1 SLFHPMSVLLRSI
14 HYALTTIHYLWNF
27 ISTVTCTGTG
37 FPFFSAGLNFHFLSV
52 STAACSKACSSLRST
67 RTASTRPFVLTPTSI
82 TTVPCRSASTGR
94 SGNFGSGAWVALGGL
109 MPVVT
114 RSKREKVWS
123 SEKSAGEVERV
134 EEVSDREVL
143 LCAQEEAG
151 KIDSDSASAISM
163 KMRIEAP
170 EVVQKVLSYN
180 RCAMAGRCV
189 SSCRESLSGRHVSGA
204 RKSLPHLSAQPP
216 VCRLWSPVRIP
227 IALPHPW

>member
-37 FPFFSAGLNFHFLSV
+37 FPFFSAGLNFHFLTV

-94 SGNFGSGAWVALGGL
+94 SGNFGSGAWVALGGF

-114 RSKREKVWS
+114 RSKWEKVSS

-134 EEVSDREVL
+134 EEDSGREL
-143 LCAQEEAG
+143 LVCAN
-151 KIDSDSASAISM
+151 D
-163 KMRIEAP
+163 
-170 EVVQKVLSYN
+170 
-180 RCAMAGRCV
+180 MAGDD
-189 SSCRESLSGRHVSGA
+189 ESTMANMISVEGLM
-204 RKSLPHLSAQPP
+204 SLL
-216 VCRLWSPVRIP
+216 VL
-227 IALPHPW
+227 